1 MPKGLWNAFK
11 LFLFACKTHNSG
23 DENSETCDWCFSPH
37 IEFSECKR
45 DLLKTDMTYPQ
56 KVVFSWKKLQTKAQK
71 KIVCQHLNSSTT
83 GKKRP
88 DCLHMT
94 TMPSRILEFYQSWCI
109 YLYDKAAMT
118 LMLGRAWVWVFWK
131 GYCAAIWNSN
141 HNSLEIV
148 WKGIRLSLR
157 VLLLYGKLV

>member
-45 DLLKTDMTYPQ
+45 DLLKTDMRYPQ
-56 KVVFSWKKLQTKAQK
+56 RLFFLEKSFRPKH
-71 KIVCQHLNSSTT
+71 KIFFCQHLNSLTT

-88 DCLHMT
+88 DGLPCLHEFFGVLSVLVYI
-94 TMPSRILEFYQSWCI
+94 PVWQGCYDPDARACLGLSFLERLLCSHLEF
-109 YLYDKAAMT
+109 KP
-118 LMLGRAWVWVFWK
+118 
-131 GYCAAIWNSN
+131 
-141 HNSLEIV
+141 
-148 WKGIRLSLR
+148 
-157 VLLLYGKLV
+157 

>member
-1 MPKGLWNAFK
+1 MPKGVWNALK
-11 LFLFACKTHNSG
+11 LFLFACESHNSG
-23 DENSETCDWCFSPH
+23 DENSETCDWCLSPH

-45 DLLKTDMTYPQ
+45 DLLKTDMRYPQ

-71 KIVCQHLNSSTT
+71 NCMSASKLINNW
-83 GKKRP
+83 KKDQMVYTWQP
-88 DCLHMT
+88 CLHEF
-94 TMPSRILEFYQSWCI
+94 LEFYQSWCI

-148 WKGIRLSLR
+148 WQGILLSLR